1 MHDTDNTDKACI
13 TQATQGARHT
23 ARRGHR
29 FTFSHSKGMLSKLA
43 TRGLL
48 PNARWARCLSAHRA
62 AVHLRLLVGGED
74 RLPGGA
80 ANQMAAPQRHD
91 SNVNQKRRVR
101 RMRVVSACAPL
112 SCPQRLC
119 LSQQPRCQG

>member
-1 MHDTDNTDKACI
+1 
-13 TQATQGARHT
+13 
-23 ARRGHR
+23 
-29 FTFSHSKGMLSKLA
+29 MLSKLA

-48 PNARWARCLSAHRA
+48 PLARWARCLSAHRA

-74 RLPGGA
+74 RLPGAA

-101 RMRVVSACAPL
+101 RMRWRQRL
-112 SCPQRLC
+112 RCPQRPCRLPRR
-119 LSQQPRCQG
+119 SRCQG

>member
-1 MHDTDNTDKACI
+1 
-13 TQATQGARHT
+13 
-23 ARRGHR
+23 
-29 FTFSHSKGMLSKLA
+29 MLSKLA

-74 RLPGGA
+74 RLPGAA

-101 RMRVVSACAPL
+101 RMRCRQRL
-112 SCPQRLC
+112 RCPQRPCRLRRMPAAG
-119 LSQQPRCQG
+119 LWDEGTQPEGSANPNPAPAYSAGS